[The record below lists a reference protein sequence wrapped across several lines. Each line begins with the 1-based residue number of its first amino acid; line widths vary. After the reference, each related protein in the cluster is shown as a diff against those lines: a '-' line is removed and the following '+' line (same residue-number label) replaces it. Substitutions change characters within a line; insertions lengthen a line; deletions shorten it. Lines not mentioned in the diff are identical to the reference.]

1 MAEQGSSAGS
11 VIVAFALGAVAGA
24 VVALLYAPAA
34 GEETRRRWSE
44 KAREA
49 RDRAKDVMNDAREM
63 VDRHRDDIADV
74 VQSAREAVDRG
85 RDAFNEARRERL

>member
-1 MAEQGSSAGS
+1 MAEQGRSSGS
-11 VIVAFALGAVAGA
+11 VIVAFALGALAGA

-49 RDRAKDVMNDAREM
+49 RDRAKDAVNDAREM
-63 VDRHRDDIADV
+63 VDRHRDDIANV
-74 VQSAREAVDRG
+74 VQGAREVVDRG
-85 RDAFNEARRERL
+85 REAFNEARRERL